1 MPIIIYNGGVLRNN
15 NTKEKKMAYN
25 ALNNTINFAKP
36 KRNEVS
42 NEFKKIVKHL
52 MAKGYSKLEAKRLAQ
67 QATTQLA
74 MSRLAM
80 EKAII
85 PDDRG

>member
-1 MPIIIYNGGVLRNN
+1 
-15 NTKEKKMAYN
+15 MAYN

-52 MAKGYSKLEAKRLAQ
+52 MAKGYSKLEAKRLAK
-67 QATTQLA
+67 QAAKQLEL
-74 MSRLAM
+74 SRLAM
-80 EKAII
+80 IEAVIS
-85 PDDRG
+85 RG

>member
-1 MPIIIYNGGVLRNN
+1 M
-15 NTKEKKMAYN
+15 E
-25 ALNNTINFAKP
+25 
-36 KRNEVS
+36 

-85 PDDRG
+85 PDERG